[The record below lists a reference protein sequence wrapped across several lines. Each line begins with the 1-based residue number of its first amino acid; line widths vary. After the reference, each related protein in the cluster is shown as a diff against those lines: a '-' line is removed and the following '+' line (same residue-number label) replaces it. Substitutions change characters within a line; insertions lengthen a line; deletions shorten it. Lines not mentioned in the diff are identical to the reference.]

1 MKTLCRLFWHLAL
14 VLGGVAIL
22 CGGPLGAG
30 ELAPGALSGGAG
42 DGSPGLTI
50 HHSQL
55 PLFGFAHGPA
65 GSQRELWPGPALF
78 DVAAIW
84 ELSGTC
90 FFERTGTHFHGQI
103 RTASPQYELSEG
115 EPVSPLPPETRSE
128 THSAVGYQAGLDQF
142 LWKDRLYLGMT
153 WFRIDVDNLI
163 IYDMMAD
170 PQSGLSGEVSTQ
182 GMEGYLYLKPVEQ
195 IKLGLS
201 YSHTAAPEFDEKT
214 IRSQSELEDLPRSQ
228 FSLTASFEPSRN
240 FSALC
245 RVNWQEDE
253 DDPALKGL
261 SANPIDWEATRTT
274 VDLAVSYGLGEH
286 VRLWMGAKNV
296 SDRQYPEGG
305 VPLPGRLVYGGL
317 HLSY

>member
-1 MKTLCRLFWHLAL
+1 MKTLCRLCWHLAL

-22 CGGPLGAG
+22 CVGPLGAG
-30 ELAPGALSGGAG
+30 ELEPGAVPAISDG
-42 DGSPGLTI
+42 DGSQRLTL

-55 PLFGFAHGPA
+55 PLFGFPHGFA
-65 GSQRELWPGPALF
+65 GSQQQWWPGVGPAFF

-90 FFERTGTHFHGQI
+90 FFEKTGTHLHGQI
-103 RTASPQYELSEG
+103 RRASPQYELSEG
-115 EPVSPLPPETRSE
+115 EPAWPSPPEAQSE

-142 LWKDRLYLGMT
+142 LWKDRLSLGMT

-170 PQSGLSGEVSTQ
+170 SQSSLAGELSTQ
-182 GMEGYLYLKPVEQ
+182 GMEGYLYLRPVEQ

-201 YSHTAAPEFDEKT
+201 YSHTEPEFDEKT
-214 IRSQSELEDLPRSQ
+214 IASQSDLPRSQ
-228 FSLTASFEPSRN
+228 FSVTAAFEPSRN